1 MDQKADQV
9 EDVRAPKP
17 LRVAFFNSS
26 DRASGAE
33 ALICQTV
40 EGLRAR
46 GVDAR
51 LYVKDQFTDLP
62 YVHRLPFFFGERR
75 VERALRKLSGRNNIF
90 FPSTYTLKRHV
101 WIKTAD
107 IWHFHNLH
115 GHFVSI
121 PLLAAESRR
130 RTVVLSPVDQFLAT
144 GYCPYTLGCERF
156 REGCGMCPQLD
167 LPYPGISRDTTHEL
181 LMMKERAVRRSR
193 FKLLVHTNYLARYYA
208 STFVGSLPIERL
220 YYGVDTEVFRPMERA
235 EAATALGIAPVG
247 GFVVGLIHSNV
258 ADKRKGL
265 LPLLDLVRD
274 LGERLPGRITV
285 LVVGT
290 ASERAMERATPNMNI
305 VALPFLK
312 TSDELARALNLCD
325 VLLYP
330 TRADNLSLTCLDAL
344 ACGVPVISSRVGGQ
358 VEAVEDGVNGFLTE
372 PGDNDQIIERVAQMA
387 TDEELT
393 GRLSEGARSSALE
406 RFRIDSYIDN
416 LLGYYNRVLEQG
428 VSV

>member
-1 MDQKADQV
+1 MDQKAYQV
-9 EDVRAPKP
+9 EGALSLKP

-40 EGLRAR
+40 EGLCAR

-62 YVHRLPFFFGERR
+62 YVRQLPFFFGERR
-75 VERALRKLSGRNNIF
+75 MERALRKLSGRNNIF
-90 FPSTYTLKRHV
+90 FPSTFTLKLNS
-101 WIKTAD
+101 WIKRAD

-193 FKLLVHTNYLARYYA
+193 FKLLVHTDYLARYYA
-208 STFVGSLPIERL
+208 STFIGSLPIERL
-220 YYGVDTEVFRPMERA
+220 YYGVDTEVFRPLERK
-235 EAATALGIAPVG
+235 EAAAALGIPPVG

-265 LPLLDLVRD
+265 LPLLDLLRD
-274 LGERLPGRITV
+274 LGRRVPGRITV

-290 ASERAMERATPNMNI
+290 ASERAMERATPAMNV

-312 TSDELARALNLCD
+312 SSDELARALNLCD

-344 ACGVPVISSRVGGQ
+344 ACGVPVISSKVGGQ
-358 VEAVEDGVNGFLTE
+358 AEAVEDAVNGFLTE
-372 PGDNDQIIERVAQMA
+372 PGNNDQIIERVQRMA
-387 TDEELT
+387 ADDELMR
-393 GRLSEGARSSALE
+393 RLSEGARRTAIE

-416 LLGYYNRVLEQG
+416 LLGYYERVLERG
-428 VSV
+428 VRV

>member
-9 EDVRAPKP
+9 GAAPR
-17 LRVAFFNSS
+17 LAQRVAFFNAS

-46 GVDAR
+46 GLDAR
-51 LYVKDQFTDLP
+51 LYVKDRFTDLP
-62 YVHRLPFFFGERR
+62 YVHPLPFFFGERR
-75 VERALRKLSGRNNIF
+75 LEHKLRTLSGRNNIF
-90 FPSTYTLKRHV
+90 FPSTFTLKLHA
-101 WIKTAD
+101 WIRAAP

-167 LPYPGISRDTTHEL
+167 LSYPGLSRDTTSEL
-181 LMMKERAVRRSR
+181 LSMKKRAISRSR
-193 FKLLVHTNYLARYYA
+193 FKLLVHTDYLARYYA

-220 YYGVDTEVFRPMERA
+220 YYGVDTEVFRPVERKD
-235 EAATALGIAPVG
+235 AARALGIPEVR

-258 ADKRKGL
+258 ADERKGL
-265 LPLLDLVRD
+265 LPLLDLLRS
-274 LGERLPGRITV
+274 LGERMPGRITV

-290 ASERAMERATPNMNI
+290 ASERAIERATPNMNV

-312 TSDELARALNLCD
+312 SSEELAHALNLCD

-344 ACGVPVISSRVGGQ
+344 ACGVPVISSNVGGQ
-358 VEAVEDGVNGFLTE
+358 PEAVEDAVNGFLTE
-372 PGDNDQIIERVAQMA
+372 PGNNDQIIERVAEMA
-387 TDEELT
+387 TDGALT
-393 GRLSEGARSSALE
+393 RRLAAGARRTAIE

-416 LLGYYNRVLEQG
+416 LVGYYERLLGQG

>member
-1 MDQKADQV
+1 VDQKAHQ
-9 EDVRAPKP
+9 VRASTDER
-17 LRVAFFNSS
+17 LRVAFFNAS

-40 EGLRAR
+40 EGLIER

-51 LYVKDQFTDLP
+51 LYVKDRLTDNA
-62 YVHRLPFFFGERR
+62 YVHQLPFFFGERR
-75 VERALRKLSGRNNIF
+75 IERTLRKLSGRNNIF
-90 FPSTYTLKRHV
+90 FPSTFTLKLHA
-101 WIKTAD
+101 WIKEAD

-121 PLLAAESRR
+121 PLLASESRR
-130 RTVVLSPVDQFLAT
+130 RTVILSPVDQFLAT

-167 LPYPGISRDTTHEL
+167 LAYPGLSRDTTREL
-181 LMMKERAVRRSR
+181 LAMKERAIRRSKFR
-193 FKLLVHTNYLARYYA
+193 LLVHTDYLARYYA
-208 STFVGSLPIERL
+208 STFVGSLPIEQL
-220 YYGVDTEVFRPMERA
+220 YYGVDTDVFRPLERD
-235 EAATALGIAPVG
+235 EAAAGLGLSPVR

-265 LPLLDLVRD
+265 LPLL
-274 LGERLPGRITV
+274 ERLQSLGDEMPGRITV

-290 ASERAMERATPNMNI
+290 TSERALESATPNMNV

-312 TSDELARALNLCD
+312 TSGELALALNLCD

-344 ACGVPVISSRVGGQ
+344 ACGVPVISSQVGGQ
-358 VEAVEDGVNGFLTE
+358 AEAVSDGVNGFLTE
-372 PGDNDQIIERVAQMA
+372 AGSDDQIIERVARMA
-387 TDEELT
+387 SDDELVK
-393 GRLSEGARSSALE
+393 RLAEGARRTAIE
-406 RFRIDSYIDN
+406 RFDIDSYIDN
-416 LLGYYNRVLEQG
+416 LLGYYERVLEPG